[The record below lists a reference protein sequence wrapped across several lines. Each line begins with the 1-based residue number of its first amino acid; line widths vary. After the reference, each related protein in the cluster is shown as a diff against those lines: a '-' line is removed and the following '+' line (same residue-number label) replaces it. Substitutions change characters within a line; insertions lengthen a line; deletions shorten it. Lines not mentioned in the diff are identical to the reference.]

1 MMSEVGELLVVLETY
16 LLSYESCQSSLL
28 AHLFSFRLTPPL
40 CVRIRAC
47 TVEVVTLQASS
58 SL

>member
-1 MMSEVGELLVVLETY
+1 MMSEVGELLIVRETY
-16 LLSYESCQSSLL
+16 LLSYESCESSLL
-28 AHLFSFRLTPPL
+28 TLRLTPPL
-40 CVRIRAC
+40 CARIRAC